1 MFVVHA
7 STPAVISE
15 HNLTTAFDITSASQA
30 TTYDISSHTTSPRGL
45 RFNSDG
51 TKLYI
56 NSDQNSNKN
65 IIEFSLSSAYD
76 LSSLSSPSTTPISS
90 QDGDPRGITFNSDGS
105 KMFLIGDTS
114 AVSYTHLRA
123 HET

>member
-1 MFVVHA
+1 MVLPLF
-7 STPAVISE
+7 
-15 HNLTTAFDITSASQA
+15 FDITSASQA
-30 TTYDISSHTTSPRGL
+30 TPYDISRHTTSPRGL

-76 LSSLSSPSTTPISS
+76 LSSLPSPSTTPISS
-90 QDGDPRGITFNSDGS
+90 QDGDPRGITFKS
-105 KMFLIGDTS
+105 
-114 AVSYTHLRA
+114 
-123 HET
+123 